1 MTATSPSSSS
11 AISPWAWGLVLG
23 LVYAL
28 LLAIALL
35 GAGLAL
41 LTDQRLEAL
50 FTFANQPWAGLLVGL
65 LATALLQSSSTV
77 TTIIVGLV
85 AGGLPIS
92 LAIPMV
98 MGSNVGTTV
107 TNTLVSLAQGG
118 DQEDFE
124 RAFGAATVH
133 DFFNLWSL
141 LLFFPLELTTHGL
154 EHLAL
159 AGSHWLQGMS
169 LPGLTGFNPIQASTQ
184 PLVHLAMTVI
194 HPLPSVWGGLALLV
208 GGMLLIFLSI
218 GGLGRLLK
226 QLLLGPAQGL
236 LKRVLGQS
244 GILAL
249 GAGLLITVL
258 VQSSSTT
265 TSLIVPLA
273 GLGLLSL
280 EEVYPFTLGANVGT
294 CLTALLA
301 ALAVTQNPEA
311 ALAIA
316 LVHLLFNIGGVL
328 VFYGLPGL
336 RKLPLV
342 CARRLAHFA
351 AHRRYWALIYLLA
364 VFFLLP
370 GCGLLLSLPRS

>member
-1 MTATSPSSSS
+1 MTSPSSLP
-11 AISPWAWGLVLG
+11 ASPTWAWGLVLG
-23 LVYAL
+23 LAYTL
-28 LLAIALL
+28 LLAIALMS
-35 GAGLAL
+35 AGLGL
-41 LTDQRLEAL
+41 VTDQRLESL
-50 FTFANQPWAGLLVGL
+50 FAFATQPWAGLLVGL

-92 LAIPMV
+92 VAIPMV

-107 TNTLVSLAQGG
+107 TNTLVSLAQGS
-118 DQEDFE
+118 DQADFE

-133 DFFNLWSL
+133 DFFNLCSL
-141 LLFFPLELTTHGL
+141 LLFFPLELTTHSL
-154 EHLAL
+154 ERLAL
-159 AGSHWLQGMS
+159 AGSHLLQGIN
-169 LPGLTGFNPIQASTQ
+169 LPGLAGLNPIQALTQ
-184 PLVHLAMTVI
+184 PLVHLALI
-194 HPLPSVWGGLALLV
+194 GIQPLPSIWGGLGLLV
-208 GGMLLIFLSI
+208 LGILLIFLSI
-218 GGLGRLLK
+218 GGLGRGLK
-226 QLLLGPAQGL
+226 QLFLGPAQGL

-249 GAGLLITVL
+249 GAGLVVTLL

-316 LVHLLFNIGGVL
+316 LVHFLFNIGGVL

-336 RKLPLV
+336 RNLPLV
-342 CARRLAHFA
+342 CARRLAHIA
-351 AHRRYWALIYLLA
+351 AHRRYWALIYLFT

-370 GCGLLLSLPRS
+370 SCGLLLSLPRS